1 MFFKEF
7 QNYNF
12 ILQATIA
19 NWRKVWY
26 VTFAL
31 MFTETLFYLGF
42 ASGEEQPWNKTFE
55 DQPIIE
61 SLSDKQEVELEKSHK
76 S

>member
-1 MFFKEF
+1 MF
-7 QNYNF
+7 
-12 ILQATIA
+12 A
-19 NWRKVWY
+19 
-26 VTFAL
+26 
-31 MFTETLFYLGF
+31 ETLFYLGF

-61 SLSDKQEVELEKSHK
+61 SLSDKKEADFEKSHK